1 MSRRVVILTLALL
14 LTACSSALRWNG
26 AGADSYVVQPGDT
39 LYSIAWRYNLDYHN
53 LAAWNDVG
61 SDYLI
66 YPGQT
71 LQLHPG
77 GGSPAPATHTEASA
91 PTRASESAA
100 STSSRQAE
108 QTVRVAD
115 SGSPSWQWPVDGRL
129 LARFH
134 DRNATG
140 KGIDIG
146 GSVGDEVD
154 AAAGGKVVYS
164 GSGLIGY
171 GKLIII
177 DHNGRFLSA
186 YAHNSEMYVEEG
198 DRVNAG
204 ERIAAMGVGPGQQPM
219 LHFEIRVDGKPVDPL
234 KYLPRR

>member
-1 MSRRVVILTLALL
+1 MRIRLGIFALAALL
-14 LTACSSALRWNG
+14 AACSSALRWNG
-26 AGADSYVVQPGDT
+26 ADADSYLVQPGDT
-39 LYSIAWRYNLDYHN
+39 LYSIAWRYNVDYHE
-53 LAAWNDVG
+53 LAAWNDIG

-71 LQLHPG
+71 LQLHPAAG
-77 GGSPAPATHTEASA
+77 QSVPAEPGASSA
-91 PTRASESAA
+91 PTRASDSVAQASSAPER
-100 STSSRQAE
+100 S
-108 QTVRVAD
+108 TVRVAET
-115 SGSPSWQWPVDGRL
+115 GSPSWQWPVDGTL

-134 DRNATG
+134 DQNATG

-146 GSVGDEVD
+146 GSVGQEVD

-204 ERIAAMGVGPGQQPM
+204 ERIAAMGVGPGQTPM

>member
-1 MSRRVVILTLALL
+1 MRFRLGIFGIALL
-14 LTACSSALRWNG
+14 LAACSSALRWNG
-26 AGADSYVVQPGDT
+26 PGADSYVVQPGDT
-39 LYSIAWRYNLDYHN
+39 LYSIAWRYNVDYHD
-53 LAAWNDVG
+53 LAAWNEIG

-77 GGSPAPATHTEASA
+77 GGAEPATRSGGSSPAQASESVAQSSPAPERHTI
-91 PTRASESAA
+91 
-100 STSSRQAE
+100 
-108 QTVRVAD
+108 RVAD
-115 SGSPSWQWPVDGRL
+115 SGSPSWQWPVEGQL

-134 DRNATG
+134 DQNATG

-186 YAHNSEMYVEEG
+186 YAHNSEMYVQEG

-204 ERIAAMGVGPGQQPM
+204 ERIAAMGVGPGQKPM